1 MPYQKTHT
9 VLKVTDNIGITV
21 IPKNCSSLFRKI
33 LWYDK
38 KVNKDYFTLHE
49 FLSDT
54 NIEVDP
60 LIYNAYYDEFIQPI
74 KIDKNKYK
82 IITYLRNP
90 SERLV
95 SAILEEIYIGAIG
108 KNSSLHPP
116 LTLELLKRKEVVNLQ
131 NWDHTRLQIEFIE
144 TDLEYTDYEYY
155 YGNSSIPKM
164 LVKNNICRETDV
176 VGVRLSSKNILKNKI
191 KDDVIDIV
199 NNTSY
204 IQDYLQEDFSFINSL
219 VKKGVI

>member
-1 MPYQKTHT
+1 MQYQKTHT
-9 VLKVTDNIGITV
+9 VLKVADNIGITV

-38 KVNKDYFTLHE
+38 RVNKDYFTLSE
-49 FLSDT
+49 FLLDT

-60 LIYNAYYDEFIQPI
+60 VIYNAYYDEFIQPI
-74 KIDKNKYK
+74 KMVKNKYK

-108 KNSSLHPP
+108 RNSSLHPP
-116 LTLELLKRKEVVNLQ
+116 LTLELLKRKEVVNLR

-144 TDLEYTDYEYY
+144 TDLEYADYEYY

-164 LVKNNICRETDV
+164 LVKNNICQETDI
-176 VGVRLSSKNILKNKI
+176 VGVRLASKNMLKNKI